1 MAIVALG
8 KQQTSTPHFTNFAII
23 FILQAPKCWAPARDL
38 SCVVV
43 GIKQDN
49 TSKAEFH
56 ASGTDQTP
64 KEFIIIPREED
75 TATSRSPRRTLQ
87 KIPVSLTEPH
97 LFPQGK
103 QWQEESVAL
112 MPSP

>member
-1 MAIVALG
+1 MAVA
-8 KQQTSTPHFTNFAII
+8 QTKP
-23 FILQAPKCWAPARDL
+23 QKW
-38 SCVVV
+38 
-43 GIKQDN
+43 
-49 TSKAEFH
+49 
-56 ASGTDQTP
+56 
-64 KEFIIIPREED
+64 FIITPREGED

-103 QWQEESVAL
+103 QWQEGSVAL